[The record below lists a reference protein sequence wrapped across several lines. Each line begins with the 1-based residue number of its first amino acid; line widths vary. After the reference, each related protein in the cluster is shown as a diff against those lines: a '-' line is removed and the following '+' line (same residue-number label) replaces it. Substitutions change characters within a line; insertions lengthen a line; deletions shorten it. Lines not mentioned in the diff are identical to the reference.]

1 MEEAQVIHNSAKQRY
16 ELPMDGALALL
27 EYKEQGKDVLVFT
40 HTFVPPELRG
50 KNIAAILTRF
60 ALDDARSQGKKV
72 HPQCT
77 YVDSFIRR
85 NQEYADL
92 RADSSNNA
100 PSCGMPRHKAD

>member
-1 MEEAQVIHNSAKQRY
+1 MEKAQVIHNIALQRY
-16 ELPMDGALALL
+16 ELPMDDALALL
-27 EYKEQGKDVLVFT
+27 EYKKQGEDVLVFT

-50 KNIAAILTRF
+50 NNIAAILTRF

-72 HPQCT
+72 QPQCS
-77 YVDSFIRR
+77 YVDTFMRR

-92 RADSSNNA
+92 RADSSDA